1 MKVGF
6 IGLGTMGASMAYN
19 CLQGGNEM
27 VVHDIRRESATQ
39 HLEAGAV
46 WADSPREVAES
57 SEIVFTSLPGPTE
70 VEAVGLGDDGI
81 LEGMSEG
88 KVYFD
93 LSTSTPTLIRRIHE
107 EAAARGIHVLDAPVS
122 GGPRGAA
129 SRNLAIWVGGDK
141 DVFDRCKPVLDSIG
155 DKAYYVGPIGCGAI
169 AKLVHNCTGYIVQA
183 ALAEVFTMGVK
194 AGVEPLALWQ
204 AVRKGAQGRRG
215 TFEGLAEHLLPGK
228 FDPPDFALRLARKD
242 VDLAVG
248 VGREYDV
255 PMRLA
260 QLTLQEMTEALN
272 RGWGHRDSRVAMLLQ
287 EERSGVEVRVDEALL
302 NALLEEERA
311 GGPGVVSFLIG
322 MPSSRQREGTV
333 IITRLKLTNWRNFTD
348 VDVPLDR
355 AFIIGPNASGKSN
368 LLDAIRFLRDVAKRE
383 GGGLQA
389 AVGRRGGVRQIRSLS
404 AHSGGGVGIEV
415 HLSRKSGEPAEW
427 EYRLSFNVERSGI
440 HRTLVQEE
448 IVKHRGQVLL
458 QRPAQDDNADWFHE
472 VLI

>member
-27 VVHDIRRESATQ
+27 VVHDIRRESATR

-70 VEAVGLGDDGI
+70 VEAVGLGEDGI

-107 EAAARGIHVLDAPVS
+107 QAAARGIHVLDAPVS

-287 EERSGVEVRVDEALL
+287 EERAGVEVRVDEALL
-302 NALLEEERA
+302 NAVLEEERQA
-311 GGPGVVSFLIG
+311 GG
-322 MPSSRQREGTV
+322 
-333 IITRLKLTNWRNFTD
+333 
-348 VDVPLDR
+348 
-355 AFIIGPNASGKSN
+355 
-368 LLDAIRFLRDVAKRE
+368 
-383 GGGLQA
+383 
-389 AVGRRGGVRQIRSLS
+389 
-404 AHSGGGVGIEV
+404 
-415 HLSRKSGEPAEW
+415 
-427 EYRLSFNVERSGI
+427 
-440 HRTLVQEE
+440 
-448 IVKHRGQVLL
+448 
-458 QRPAQDDNADWFHE
+458 
-472 VLI
+472 